1 MKKWLLGWF
10 LVCGVVLV
18 MPSVSFAD
26 GTGDE
31 IAELRS
37 RLQKLEER
45 LDRERSAG
53 IGRGQEEKLLDEI
66 ASDLNGISI
75 GGGATMIVQGLKDAN
90 GDGQL
95 SRNEDVTDASY
106 SVDLE
111 FGKEFEQGQAF
122 IHLETGDGAG
132 VDDEL
137 KLFSSVNRDADDSDN
152 AVSVTEAWYE
162 HQPGKG
168 PFKVAFG
175 KLDPTSVI
183 DNNAYANDEGA
194 QFLGSM
200 FRNSAVVEFPDNG
213 LGARAS
219 YDVGEAADVALIA
232 LDGDADG
239 EDAGDGMFVGG
250 QLNIKP
256 KLLGRE
262 GNYRLLAWSNGQNHA
277 RWSDTEKNKENSYGY
292 GLSFDQELTDVL
304 GAFVRYGWQNPKVVS
319 NTADDFDITTA
330 AGLEQAYSLGLQV
343 KGSLWGRAE
352 DVTALAFGQVFPSDE
367 YKNQDATRKAD
378 PENHLEWYYNWHVN
392 DNFHLSP
399 DLQVIWNPYG
409 GDAVNG
415 NDTILVG
422 GLRAQV
428 DF

>member
-1 MKKWLLGWF
+1 MKKRLLGWF
-10 LVCGVVLV
+10 FVCGVMLG

-26 GTGDE
+26 GTSDE
-31 IAELRS
+31 ITELRS
-37 RLQKLEER
+37 RLQRLEER
-45 LDRERSAG
+45 LDREQSAG
-53 IGRGQEEKLLDEI
+53 VDRGQEKKSLDEI
-66 ASDLNGISI
+66 ASTLKGITI
-75 GGGATMIVQGLKDAN
+75 GGGATKIVQGVKDAN
-90 GDGQL
+90 GDDQ
-95 SRNEDVTDASY
+95 SSKNEDVTDASY

-132 VDDEL
+132 VDEEL
-137 KLFSSVNRDADDSDN
+137 KLFSNVNRDADDSDN
-152 AVSVTEAWYE
+152 AVFVTEAWYE

-168 PFKVAFG
+168 PFKLAFG
-175 KLDPTSVI
+175 KIDPTTAL
-183 DNNAYANDEGA
+183 DENAYANDETS

-219 YDVGEAADVALIA
+219 YDVGEIADIALIA

-262 GNYRLLAWSNGQNHA
+262 GNYRLLAWSNGQNHT
-277 RWSDTEKNKENSYGY
+277 RWSDTEKDKENSYGY

-319 NTADDFDITTA
+319 NMADDFDITTS

-367 YKNQDATRKAD
+367 YKNQDVTRKAD
-378 PENHLEWYYNWHVN
+378 PENHLEWYYNWRVN

>member
-1 MKKWLLGWF
+1 MKKRLLGWF
-10 LVCGVVLV
+10 FVFGVMLG
-18 MPSVSFAD
+18 MPSVVFAD
-26 GTGDE
+26 STGDE

-45 LDRERSAG
+45 LDREQTSG
-53 IGRGQEEKLLDEI
+53 IDRGQEKKSLDEI
-66 ASDLNGISI
+66 ASALKGITI
-75 GGGATMIVQGLKDAN
+75 GGGATMIVQGVKDAN

-95 SRNEDVTDASY
+95 SKNEDVTDASY

-111 FGKEFEQGQAF
+111 FGKEFEQGHAF

-175 KLDPTSVI
+175 KLDPTSVV

-200 FRNSAVVEFPDNG
+200 FRNSAVIEFPDNG
-213 LGARAS
+213 LGARVS
-219 YDVGEAADVALIA
+219 YDIGEKADIGLIA
-232 LDGDADG
+232 VDGDADG

-250 QLNIKP
+250 QLNFKP
-256 KLLGRE
+256 RLLDRD
-262 GNYRLLAWSNGQNHA
+262 GNYRLLAWSNGQNHT
-277 RWSDTEKNKENSYGY
+277 RWSDTEKNKENGYGY

-304 GAFVRYGWQNPKVVS
+304 GAFVRYGWQNPKVVLS
-319 NTADDFDITTA
+319 TADDFDIATA
-330 AGLEQAYSLGLQV
+330 AGLEQAYSLGLQL

-367 YKNQDATRKAD
+367 YKNQDSTRKAKT
-378 PENHLEWYYNWHVN
+378 ENHLEWYYNWRVN
-392 DNFHLSP
+392 DHFHLSP
-399 DLQVIWNPYG
+399 DLQVVWNPYG

>member
-18 MPSVSFAD
+18 MPSASFAD

-53 IGRGQEEKLLDEI
+53 IGRGKEEKLLDEI

-132 VDDEL
+132 VDEEL

-168 PFKVAFG
+168 PFKAAFG

-194 QFLGSM
+194 QFLGNM
-200 FRNSAVVEFPDNG
+200 FRNSAVVEFSDNA

-219 YDVGEAADVALIA
+219 YDIGETLDVALIT

-256 KLLGRE
+256 KFFGRE
-262 GNYRLLAWSNGQNHA
+262 GNYRLLAWSNGQNHT
-277 RWSDTEKNKENSYGY
+277 RWSDTEKDKEDSYGY
-292 GLSFDQELTDVL
+292 GLSFDQELTDVF
-304 GAFVRYGWQNPKVVS
+304 GAFVRYGWQNPEVVS
-319 NTADDFDITTA
+319 NTADDFDMTTA
-330 AGLEQAYSLGLQV
+330 AGLEHAYSLGLQV

-367 YKNQDATRKAD
+367 YKNQDTARKSD
-378 PENHLEWYYNWHVN
+378 PENHLEWYYNWRVN
-392 DNFHLSP
+392 DNLHLSP
-399 DLQVIWNPYG
+399 DLQVVWNPYG

-415 NDTILVG
+415 SDTILVG

>member
-1 MKKWLLGWF
+1 MKKRLLGWF
-10 LVCGVVLV
+10 FVFGLAIGFSSLA
-18 MPSVSFAD
+18 FAD
-26 GTGDE
+26 STSDE
-31 IAELRS
+31 IAELRA
-37 RLQKLEER
+37 RLQKLEDR
-45 LDRERSAG
+45 LDHEQAAG
-53 IGRGQEEKLLDEI
+53 INRSEEKKSLGDI
-66 ASDLNGISI
+66 ASALKGITV
-75 GGGATMIVQGLKDAN
+75 GGGATMIVQGVKDAN
-90 GDGQL
+90 GDDQL
-95 SRNEDVTDASY
+95 SKNEDVTDASY

-132 VDDEL
+132 VDRKL
-137 KLFSSVNRDADDSDN
+137 KLFSAVNRDADDSDN

-213 LGARAS
+213 FGARSS
-219 YDVGEAADVALIA
+219 YDIGEIADVALVA
-232 LDGDADG
+232 VDGDSNGNDVA
-239 EDAGDGMFVGG
+239 DGMFVGG

-256 KLLGRE
+256 KLLGRD
-262 GNYRLLAWSNGQNHA
+262 GNYRLLAWSNGQNHT
-277 RWSDTEKNKENSYGY
+277 RWSDTEKDKENSYGY

-330 AGLEQAYSLGLQV
+330 AGLERAYSLGLQV

-352 DVTALAFGQVFPSDE
+352 DVT
-367 YKNQDATRKAD
+367 
-378 PENHLEWYYNWHVN
+378 
-392 DNFHLSP
+392 
-399 DLQVIWNPYG
+399 
-409 GDAVNG
+409 
-415 NDTILVG
+415 
-422 GLRAQV
+422 
-428 DF
+428 